1 MSLTPI
7 QNEALCLLA
16 AGYPREEVSARTG
29 VSKSTI
35 NRWATEPDFKTMLRD
50 AVVKVYD
57 AAIAE
62 LVSGSRQAAQELK
75 AIITDPDTPK
85 RVKVS
90 AIQVLLTTAAKAKD
104 SVLEERLEAI
114 EVALDDSIN
123 SQD

>member
-16 AGYPREEVSARTG
+16 AGYSRDEVAGKTG

-35 NRWATEPDFKTMLRD
+35 NRWVTQPDFKTMLRN
-50 AVVKVYD
+50 AVIQVYD

-62 LVSGSRQAAQELK
+62 LVSGSREAAKELK
-75 AIITDPDTPK
+75 SIITDPDTPK

-90 AIQVLLTTAAKAKD
+90 AIQVLLTTAAKAKE
-104 SVLEERLEAI
+104 SALEERLEAI
-114 EVALDDSIN
+114 ETALDGNISSED
-123 SQD
+123 

>member
-16 AGYPREEVSARTG
+16 AGYSRDDVAAKTG

-35 NRWATEPDFKTMLRD
+35 NRWAVQPDFKIMLRD
-50 AVVKVYD
+50 AVVQSYD

-62 LVSGSRQAAQELK
+62 LVSGSREAAKELK

-90 AIQVLLTTAAKAKD
+90 AIQVLLTTAAKAKE
-104 SVLEERLEAI
+104 SALEERLEAI
-114 EVALDDSIN
+114 EVALDGDIN
-123 SQD
+123 RQD

>member
-1 MSLTPI
+1 LSLTPI

-16 AGYPREEVSARTG
+16 AGYSRDHVAQKTG
-29 VSKSTI
+29 VSKVTI
-35 NRWATEPDFKTMLRD
+35 NRWATQPDFKILLRD
-50 AVVKVYD
+50 AVVQVYD

-62 LVSGSRQAAQELK
+62 LVSGSREAARELK

-90 AIQVLLTTAAKAKD
+90 AIQVLLTTAAKVKEAA
-104 SVLEERLEAI
+104 LEERIEAI
-114 EVALDDSIN
+114 EAALDDNIN